1 MLVLS
6 VQLIDQLL
14 DVEPHDLGVS
24 VYLSKACIND
34 AKVVECHDHRDA
46 GRDLLDGNSVGRAF
60 WTPDHALII
69 HLAKIRLIDVD
80 YSFFGLDNIL

>member
-1 MLVLS
+1 VLVLS
-6 VQLIDQLL
+6 VQLIDQLF

-24 VYLSKACIND
+24 VYLSKACVDN
-34 AKVVECHDHRDA
+34 AKVIECHEHRDA
-46 GRDLLDGNSVGRAF
+46 RRDLLDGNSVGKAF

-80 YSFFGLDNIL
+80 NSFFGLDNIL